1 MIYALSALH
10 ALALV
15 SYLKGCKGTGAACL
29 ITFGLLLGYAAYAA
43 RASP

>member
-10 ALALV
+10 SLALV
-15 SYLKGCKGTGAACL
+15 SYLKGCKGTGVLCL
-29 ITFGLLLGYAAYAA
+29 VTFGLLLAYAAYAA